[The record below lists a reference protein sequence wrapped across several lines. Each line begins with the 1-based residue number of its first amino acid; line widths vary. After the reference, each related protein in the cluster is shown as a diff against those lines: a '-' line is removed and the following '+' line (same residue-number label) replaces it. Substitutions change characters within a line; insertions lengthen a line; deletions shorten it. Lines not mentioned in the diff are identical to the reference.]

1 MFLCGEVYTFILP
14 HLGIFI
20 PPLTLLLYPKLPA
33 QDELKERG
41 HFIVLDKLVKEK
53 KTDRCVHIFA
63 RSIQMLDEKGRILK
77 RLTKEDEETVR
88 MLLGKEI
95 KTLKS
100 IQPMAE

>member
-1 MFLCGEVYTFILP
+1 MMAYCVANESDKA
-14 HLGIFI
+14 
-20 PPLTLLLYPKLPA
+20 LLLYPKLPA

-88 MLLGKEI
+88 ALLGKEI
-95 KTLKS
+95 IDLKV
-100 IQPMAE
+100 IAE